1 MENNTNYSDSRIG
14 KVLNIKDDAAEPV
27 MECVK
32 EKDKELGGIAVER
45 LSSAILRIEALEEE
59 KKKIAKRFRDVFSE
73 AKGSGFDVKIMRAV
87 LKLRKMYIKDRYDRD
102 VLLEAYRSALQV

>member
-45 LSSAILRIEALEEE
+45 
-59 KKKIAKRFRDVFSE
+59 
-73 AKGSGFDVKIMRAV
+73 
-87 LKLRKMYIKDRYDRD
+87 
-102 VLLEAYRSALQV
+102 